1 MQLPVQG
8 LNVFAADQLE
18 RDFRDDTGGLAY
30 QCRFRG
36 FGGLDRPA
44 AAPLRFG

>member
-18 RDFRDDTGGLAY
+18 RDFRDDTGGLAC
-30 QCRFRG
+30 QRLFRG
-36 FGGLDRPA
+36 LGGLNRPA
-44 AAPLRFG
+44 APRLRFG